1 MTTPTERTMAEQV
14 RTFSSLFK
22 GRQDV
27 YGTLDPVTGRGRL
40 VKAPVTPGTIQAH
53 LEGKRR
59 LGLYVLVRDSVHF
72 LAVDFDKD
80 DPLAVQ
86 EFVAAARR
94 YGIPAYVERSKSKGF
109 HVWTFFRGENGVS
122 AAKARLVARH
132 LLEEI
137 EEPHTEVFPK
147 QDTLDEKVSYG
158 NFIYLPLFNI
168 CHPVFNE
175 IAGQER
181 NVFLEWT
188 GLMRSYPDQW
198 AFLESVQRIPESVLD
213 EIIQVNDLG
222 KPVVSV
228 GPTEPPH
235 TPSRPANQRTQSY
248 GLPPCAQRM
257 LNEGV
262 TSNQRSACFRLGVQ
276 IRKTGL
282 PYDLAVHVLKAWAQK
297 NHPEDGKSV
306 ISEREIVD
314 QTAWAYAKFY
324 QGCGC
329 EEPAVAR
336 FCDPSCPLHRKRE
349 NGVKRAD
356 SGGAAPSSSQGEHQV
371 AGNPNHRGVL
381 IP

>member
-1 MTTPTERTMAEQV
+1 MTTPPERTMAEQV
-14 RTFSSLFK
+14 RIFSSLFK

-40 VKAPVTPGTIQAH
+40 VKAPVTPATIQAH
-53 LEGKRR
+53 LEGRRR
-59 LGLYVLVRDSVHF
+59 LGLYVLLRDRVHF

-94 YGIPAYVERSKSKGF
+94 YGIPAYVERSKSNRGY
-109 HVWTFFRGENGVS
+109 HVWTFFSGENGVS

-137 EEPHTEVFPK
+137 KEPDTEVFPK
-147 QDTLDEKVSYG
+147 QDALNEKVSYG

-168 CHPVFNE
+168 CRPVLNE
-175 IAGQER
+175 ITGQER

-188 GLMRSYPDQW
+188 GLMRPYPDQW
-198 AFLESVQRIPESVLD
+198 AFLESVRRIPESVLD
-213 EIIQVNDLG
+213 EVIQVNDLR
-222 KPVVSV
+222 KSAVPMR
-228 GPTEPPH
+228 PTKEPH
-235 TPSRPANQRTQSY
+235 SPSCPANERTHSY
-248 GLPPCAQRM
+248 GLPPCARRM

-314 QTAWAYAKFY
+314 QTAWAYAKSY

-336 FCDPSCPLHRKRE
+336 FCDPSCPLHRKKE
-349 NGVKRAD
+349 TK
-356 SGGAAPSSSQGEHQV
+356 EK
-371 AGNPNHRGVL
+371 
-381 IP
+381 